1 MSMKVRP
8 REFREGLRYLKA
20 YSNKSQKLGTKD
32 LTRLAVTSGLRA
44 TACQV
49 IEHGSRAVATGCGTW
64 RRNYYVNARSLFH
77 KHFHPRHYF
86 GSLHHNLFG

>member
-8 REFREGLRYLKA
+8 REFLEGLGHLKA
-20 YSNKSQKLGTKD
+20 YSNKSQKLGTKEFD
-32 LTRLAVTSGLRA
+32 PFGCHIRATA

-49 IEHGSRAVATGCGTW
+49 IEHGSRAVAAGCGIW
-64 RRNYYVNARSLFH
+64 RRNYDVNARSLFH

-86 GSLHHNLFG
+86 GSLNHNLFG